1 MTPKQYGTVGVV
13 GVGAFALAL
22 AALHLLEPD
31 LSVVD
36 EYLSVYALGDYGWLS
51 RAADLAMGFG
61 IIAIALGLRETLAE
75 GKRATATWVLILIA
89 GLGFIVSGIFDTDP
103 TNTAE
108 ATTSGA
114 IHDLGGYIS
123 MFSLMIATWLL
134 RGVFKR
140 DSRHHPLAR
149 TQHWF
154 AILMTAALLA
164 FVASEPILGLTQRA
178 LVITVAAWL
187 IVLAA
192 YIRQT
197 QTPTHTTEPSAHAK
211 RT

>member
-1 MTPKQYGTVGVV
+1 MTPTQYGTVGAV
-13 GVGAFALAL
+13 GVGAFILAL
-22 AALHLLEPD
+22 TALHVLEPD

-36 EYLSVYALGDYGWLS
+36 EYLSVYALSDYGWLS
-51 RAADLAMGFG
+51 RAADLAMGIG
-61 IIAIALGLRETLAE
+61 IVAIALGLRKILAP
-75 GKRATATWVLILIA
+75 GKRVTASWALILVA
-89 GLGFIVSGIFDTDP
+89 GLGFIVSGSFDTDP

-123 MFSLMIATWLL
+123 MLSLMTATWLL

-140 DSRHHPLAR
+140 DTRNHPLAR

-164 FVASEPILGLTQRA
+164 FVVSEPILGLTQRA

-187 IVLAA
+187 IVLAVH
-192 YIRQT
+192 ITQT
-197 QTPTHTTEPSAHAK
+197 QTPAQTIGPSAHAK